1 LRCEATE
8 AKLRINGTIVG
19 AVSPIPLG
27 DSTPAASKITLTR
40 GINTL
45 RLEPGA
51 LLLGS
56 FAQATNFS
64 FAKV

>member
-1 LRCEATE
+1 MTA
-8 AKLRINGTIVG
+8 
-19 AVSPIPLG
+19 
-27 DSTPAASKITLTR
+27 PAARKITLTR

-45 RLEPGA
+45 RFEPGE

-64 FAKV
+64 FTKV